1 MSLHN
6 YGKLYQGIVVKRP
19 SRYVKSPYVA
29 DVYIDDTGHDDG
41 PQNTILCQFDRL
53 YS

>member
-29 DVYIDDTGHDDG
+29 DVYIDDNEHEHDNG
-41 PQNTILCQFDRL
+41 PQNTIICHLI
-53 YS
+53 S